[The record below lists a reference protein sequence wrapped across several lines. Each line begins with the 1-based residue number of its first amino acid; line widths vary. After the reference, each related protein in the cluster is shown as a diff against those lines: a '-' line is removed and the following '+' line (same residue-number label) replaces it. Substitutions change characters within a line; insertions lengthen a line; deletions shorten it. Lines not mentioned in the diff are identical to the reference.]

1 MGGGWGENNSL
12 VVQELGLNALNVGAV
27 QYLFR
32 EPASQAVWPKKEKK
46 KKRMRA
52 DTGTY
57 LPSLLLESGQ
67 DKLGKGAK
75 P

>member
-1 MGGGWGENNSL
+1 MFKKKKEGGGWGENNSL

-46 KKRMRA
+46 KK
-52 DTGTY
+52 DEG
-57 LPSLLLESGQ
+57 
-67 DKLGKGAK
+67 
-75 P
+75 